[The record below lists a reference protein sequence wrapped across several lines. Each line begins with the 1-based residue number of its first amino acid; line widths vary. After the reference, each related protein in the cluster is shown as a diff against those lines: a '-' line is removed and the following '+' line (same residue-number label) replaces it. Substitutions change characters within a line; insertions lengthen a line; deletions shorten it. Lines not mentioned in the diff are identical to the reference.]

1 MIPQVRSLTDE
12 HGCALWEPVWRSP
25 VITMRGDRQE
35 GPSGPGAAFLSFLS
49 PTQPLPGTP
58 GPSWEHPIFKLIPP
72 ASPEPV
78 ALGVLGALWCLAQK
92 LEEFFWTRGP
102 GWGWCF
108 DFCCWWLFAAG
119 PLEGAPEWLDRPVA
133 LRSVTLYLAAR
144 CISFC
149 LSGSGGL
156 AIVSPEV
163 LA

>member
-1 MIPQVRSLTDE
+1 MGASLEVPCDHNARGQAGRTFGAWSRIPVLPEPNSASPRNTWSL
-12 HGCALWEPVWRSP
+12 L
-25 VITMRGDRQE
+25 
-35 GPSGPGAAFLSFLS
+35 
-49 PTQPLPGTP
+49 GTP
-58 GPSWEHPIFKLIPP
+58 YFYKLIPP